1 MQTTPTVSKYTIIK
15 ELRSGSFGIIYEVLV
30 EHHQEDG
37 KAISTTK
44 CVLKELSKFDT
55 LSKERF
61 EREIKILSE
70 LNHPNIVPILY
81 WDVGGDAP
89 RFLPYFVMEF
99 LQGGSLKE
107 YMDEKF
113 NNDVNFVFEPT
124 WTINMIILPICNA
137 LALTHSKQ
145 VYHRD
150 LKPDNIMFIDKTKSG
165 IKIADWG
172 LVKGDAIDRSSL
184 ELTAVTSDGQI
195 GGTPGYC
202 SPEQWFA
209 YNTDDI
215 DGRTDIY
222 SLGVMFYDMLTRRRP
237 IPYNTD
243 DPHTL
248 ETKQQHQLQPSQPSV
263 SNQKSVDFPSKY
275 NTKVTTELDNC
286 ILKMIN
292 IDPAKRYSSIWDL
305 ITDLDMMK

>member
-222 SLGVMFYDMLTRRRP
+222 SLGVMFYEMLTRRRP

>member
-107 YMDEKF
+107 YMDENF